1 VSRLMMTVHQALE
14 HQSASMVVLQNET
27 YMMSFT
33 EYNFYIPFLKVYLE
47 KYKKFLSTYN
57 FNQPEKD

>member
-27 YMMSFT
+27 YMVSFT
-33 EYNFYIPFLKVYLE
+33 E
-47 KYKKFLSTYN
+47 
-57 FNQPEKD
+57 